1 LSGFRILTHNNYN
14 RCHLYGAIIVSGTS
28 A

>member
-14 RCHLYGAIIVSGTS
+14 RYHLCGAIIVSVTS